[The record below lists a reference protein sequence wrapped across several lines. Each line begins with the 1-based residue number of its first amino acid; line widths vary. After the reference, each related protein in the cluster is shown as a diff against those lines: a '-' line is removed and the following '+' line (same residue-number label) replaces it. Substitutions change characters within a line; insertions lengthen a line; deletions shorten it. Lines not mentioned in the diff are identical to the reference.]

1 MIDNWR
7 PKIQK
12 AGEDL
17 LEQFRIYASSDET
30 LIKTEKYHMI
40 KSQFWKH
47 WELVCFKI
55 VAIEVDI
62 AEKLGKKDLVILL
75 KKNEVEIFDEIRK
88 ATVDWYMHKNIQLN
102 IVDYSWVY
110 ILFLFV
116 CCAACILY

>member
-1 MIDNWR
+1 
-7 PKIQK
+7 
-12 AGEDL
+12 
-17 LEQFRIYASSDET
+17 
-30 LIKTEKYHMI
+30 MI

-110 ILFLFV
+110 ILFLF
-116 CCAACILY
+116 ILL